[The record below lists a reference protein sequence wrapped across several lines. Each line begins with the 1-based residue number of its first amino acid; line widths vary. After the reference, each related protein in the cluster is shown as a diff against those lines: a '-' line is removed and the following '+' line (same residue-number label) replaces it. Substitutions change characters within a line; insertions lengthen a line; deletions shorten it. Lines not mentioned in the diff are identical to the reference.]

1 MTVGPSPSAGIWG
14 LLIFLGLI
22 WGSSF
27 MAVAIALE
35 GFTPL
40 QVAAIRISLAA
51 LLLSV
56 FALATGR
63 RPPGRDQ
70 GLRIWVHITGFAV
83 FTNAMPFALL
93 SWGQLYVASGF
104 AGVTM
109 AVVPLLVLPLAH
121 VFVPSDRMTR
131 AKSLGFLAGFA
142 GAVILI
148 GPSAMSST
156 GESFESLARIACIAA
171 AACYAI
177 GSIVTRTAPPGTG
190 MVAFG
195 ASALVIASILIVP
208 YTLVVD
214 GMPTFDDTKPLA
226 AVLYLAVFPTALAT
240 LLLVQIIR
248 RAGPS
253 FLSLVNYQVPVWS
266 VIFGAVLLGER
277 LPAQIFIA
285 LALILAGLFL
295 AQFAGRRKAT

>member
-1 MTVGPSPSAGIWG
+1 
-14 LLIFLGLI
+14 
-22 WGSSF
+22 
-27 MAVAIALE
+27 MAVEIALE

-51 LLLSV
+51 IILTV

-70 GLRIWVHITGFAV
+70 GIRIWLHIAGFAI
-83 FTNAMPFALL
+83 FTNAVPFALL

-131 AKSLGFLAGFA
+131 AKTFGFLTGFA

-148 GPSAMSST
+148 GPGALNST
-156 GESFESLARIACIAA
+156 GEGFESLARIACVCA

-177 GSIVTRTAPPGTG
+177 GAIVTRTAPPGTG
-190 MVAFG
+190 MVAYG
-195 ASALVIASILIVP
+195 ASALVIASALIVP
-208 YTLVVD
+208 YTLAVD
-214 GMPTFDDTKPLA
+214 GAPSFDTRRAVVA
-226 AVLYLAVFPTALAT
+226 ALYLAVFPTALAT

-266 VIFGAVLLGER
+266 VIFGVVLLGER
-277 LPAQIFIA
+277 LPAQIYIA

-295 AQFAGRRKAT
+295 AQFARRGNAT